1 MCAGALTVLVTRMLG
16 EMSDADGNRVDEA
29 TIGLVQ
35 GLLTALKDKIDA
47 TA

>member
-1 MCAGALTVLVTRMLG
+1 MKPEVHVFQSNDRF
-16 EMSDADGNRVDEA
+16 DADGNLVDEA